1 MSLVLGLT
9 ADLRDG
15 RLPCA
20 PAALLEANF
29 PIPLGSFSSPRSS
42 PGCSGMH
49 PPFQASPCVFGLILF
64 ILDRTQVKTQS
75 LTSLRQAKDPLAWT
89 HLQLENAGGNRSMNR
104 KIIN

>member
-49 PPFQASPCVFGLILF
+49 PPFQA
-64 ILDRTQVKTQS
+64 QS
-75 LTSLRQAKDPLAWT
+75 LRLWT
-89 HLQLENAGGNRSMNR
+89 HSLHPGQDSSQDTKLDQPETGKRPFGVDTPATGKCWRE
-104 KIIN
+104 